1 MHKFFPFLGWV
12 GDVTPK
18 TLAHDL
24 GAGATVA
31 VMALP
36 QGVAFAMIAGMPPIY
51 GLYTAIVLP
60 IVAGLFGS
68 SRHMITGPTIP
79 LSIVVFSAV
88 SQYAEPMTPEFVKIA
103 LTVTLMVGI
112 LQLVFGLARLGALV
126 NFVSHTVVIGFTSG
140 VAILIATNQLKYLFG
155 IPITNGSS
163 FLDTW
168 RELFYNI
175 EATNLYVLLVG
186 VSTLISAI
194 VVKKIYKL
202 APNLAIAM
210 VLGSIIAYLLGEDH
224 GIATLGQL
232 PTGLPGLS
240 IPMLDIRL
248 WQDLFPN
255 AFAIALLGLIGA
267 VAIARSIATK
277 SGQRIN
283 GNQEF
288 IGQGLANIIG
298 SFSCCYAGSGS
309 FTRSGVNYEAGAT
322 TPLSSIFTGLLLVII
337 VLFVSPLTSYL
348 PIPAMSGIILL
359 VAFNLIDFHHIRK
372 IIRTG
377 RRETTVL
384 SITFAATLVLELQY
398 AIYLG
403 VIFSLIFYL
412 NQTSKPRFVELSPV
426 SNSSRKRMFLNVKK
440 YDLITCPQ
448 LMIYRVE
455 GSLFFGAI
463 ESVSER
469 MNELYHRKE
478 KHLLLVANNINLID
492 TSGAEFLVSE
502 VNRWRK
508 NGKQIYFSGFK
519 LRSREYLQKGGYW
532 DEIGREFI
540 FANKEEAVSKIF
552 PALAPAI
559 CQNCPAQLFLECPKF
574 EAVRQYTEIKVSQP

>member
-1 MHKFFPFLGWV
+1 MHKLFPFLGWIS
-12 GDVTPK
+12 DTSPK
-18 TLAHDL
+18 TLARDL

-36 QGVAFAMIAGMPPIY
+36 QGVAFAMIAGVPPIY

-60 IVAGLFGS
+60 IIAGLFGS

-88 SQYAEPMTPEFVKIA
+88 SQYAEPMTAEFVKVA
-103 LTVTLMVGI
+103 LTLTLMVGI
-112 LQLVFGLARLGALV
+112 LQLIFGLARLGALV
-126 NFVSHTVVIGFTSG
+126 NFVSHTVVIGFTTG
-140 VAILIATNQLKYLFG
+140 VAILIATDQLKYLFG
-155 IPITNGSS
+155 IPVTNGTS
-163 FLDTW
+163 FLGTW
-168 RELFYNI
+168 REIFYNI
-175 EATNLYVLLVG
+175 EDTNFYVLVVG
-186 VSTLISAI
+186 ASTLILAI
-194 VVKKIYKL
+194 VIKKLFKL

-210 VLGSIIAYLLGEDH
+210 VLGSFIAFLLGEDR
-224 GIATLGQL
+224 GIATIGQL
-232 PTGLPGLS
+232 PGGLPALNM
-240 IPMLDIRL
+240 PMLEVGL

-277 SGQRIN
+277 SEQRIN

-288 IGQGLANIIG
+288 IGQGLANLVG
-298 SFSCCYAGSGS
+298 GFFCCYAGSGS
-309 FTRSGVNYEAGAT
+309 FTRSGVNYEAGAV
-322 TPLSSIFTGLLLVII
+322 TPMSSIFTGLLLMII

-359 VAFNLIDFHHIRK
+359 VAYNLIDFHHIRK

-384 SITFAATLVLELQY
+384 SITLIATLVLELQY

-440 YDLITCPQ
+440 YHLVTCPQ
-448 LMIYRVE
+448 LMIFRIE

-502 VNRWRK
+502 VNRWRRH
-508 NGKQIYFSGFK
+508 GKQVYFSGFK
-519 LRSREYLQKGGYW
+519 LRSREYLKKGNYW
-532 DEIGREFI
+532 DEIGESFI
-540 FANKEEAVSKIF
+540 FANKEEAVSTIF
-552 PALAPAI
+552 PKLDPPT
-559 CQNCPAQLFLECPKF
+559 CQNCKAQLFLECPKF
-574 EAVRQYTEIKVSQP
+574 EAVNQYTETKVSQP